1 MESSGERGHAMGPG
15 RCGWLAAAWLLGS
28 GVAGASAL
36 LTPQCLDDRGQIL
49 VADPGGRGALDIEY
63 YEWQPAVMPFDRS
76 TALPM
81 TLIVRITGG
90 ATSARLTLSNGGGTI
105 SLNDLGQAPDVTAGD
120 QLFTGSV
127 PVQSILDRNTPERVN
142 RPIMG
147 QVQGLEAGIPT
158 GPLVNVLASVMPAE
172 ARSIAVTTISATA
185 RRTPWLLNIR
195 DDNYVND
202 NGRERVV
209 SAAYAHVPDR
219 YEFVHIVNAPRSLIA
234 NRFHG
239 RIRNNVSGIGINA
252 FDTGA
257 SYGSPATL
265 IGFSVFPN
273 LSFYDMHGP
282 GVLHETGHQW
292 INGLSGVFSDP
303 RGGAHWPISSLAN
316 HVMGFSLAGGPG
328 GTLNCQLSSNGSTLT
343 TQAVA
348 SSSYFNSWELY
359 LMGLASTVPN
369 AFTVTDQTAALNLVN
384 QPNWCNGSSYNLPT
398 TQLTQTLLTS
408 SFGARSPSFATSRKY
423 FHVLTLVVSNG
434 RTLGDDELRY
444 ISLMTARAQNRGVRP
459 WAEGLVGSN
468 GPNFFDA
475 TAGRGTLDF
484 RLDGTF
490 AGGFEGD

>member
-1 MESSGERGHAMGPG
+1 MDLRRG
-15 RCGWLAAAWLLGS
+15 GWLSGLCLLG
-28 GVAGASAL
+28 ACAASASEL
-36 LTPQCLDDRGQIL
+36 LTPECLDDRAQIL
-49 VADPGGRGALDIEY
+49 VADPVGRGALNIQY
-63 YEWQPAVMPFDRS
+63 YEWLPAVMPFDRP

-81 TLIVRITGG
+81 TLMVRITGG

-120 QLFTGSV
+120 QLFSGSV
-127 PVQSILDRNTPERVN
+127 PVQAILDRNTPARVN

-158 GPLVNVLASVMPAE
+158 GPLVNVVASVMPPE
-172 ARSIAVTTISATA
+172 ARSIDITTISATA
-185 RRTPWLLNIR
+185 RRTQWLLNIR

-239 RIRNNVSGIGINA
+239 RIRSNVSGIGINSL
-252 FDTGA
+252 DTGA

-292 INGLSGVFSDP
+292 INGLSGMFSDP
-303 RGGAHWPISSLAN
+303 RNGAHWPISSLAN

-328 GTLNCQLSSNGSTLT
+328 GTLNCQLSSNGTTLT
-343 TQAVA
+343 TQAVS

-359 LMGLASTVPN
+359 LMGLTPTVPN

-398 TQLTQTLLTS
+398 TQLSQTLLTNT
-408 SFGARSPSFATSRKY
+408 FGARSPSFANSRKY

-434 RTLGDDELRY
+434 RTLDNDELRY

-459 WAEGLVGSN
+459 WAEGLVGGT
-468 GPNFFDA
+468 GPNFSDA
-475 TAGRGTLDF
+475 TVGRGTLDF